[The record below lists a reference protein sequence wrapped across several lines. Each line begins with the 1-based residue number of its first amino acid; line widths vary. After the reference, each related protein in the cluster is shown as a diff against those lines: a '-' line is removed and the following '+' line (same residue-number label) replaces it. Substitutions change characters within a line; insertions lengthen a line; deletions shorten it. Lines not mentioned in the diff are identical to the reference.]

1 MGHWAAS
8 NDKTEVGFWGRRG
21 RRERRWGQRLPIYIK
36 TIPCPKPDV
45 LQAWPHILLAQ
56 GMGPELIW
64 MSGLTLTTGAYS
76 LDGCSPPELMATMQG
91 ATYKEY
97 AGASASEFKGHR
109 NRGERGEMA
118 EGDKRRSSNYPL
130 PSPLQTQRL
139 HLNDKCYYCS
149 SILPT
154 AMFLLANLENSP
166 REQQIAYPTK
176 LPP

>member
-1 MGHWAAS
+1 
-8 NDKTEVGFWGRRG
+8 
-21 RRERRWGQRLPIYIK
+21 
-36 TIPCPKPDV
+36 
-45 LQAWPHILLAQ
+45 
-56 GMGPELIW
+56 MGPELIW